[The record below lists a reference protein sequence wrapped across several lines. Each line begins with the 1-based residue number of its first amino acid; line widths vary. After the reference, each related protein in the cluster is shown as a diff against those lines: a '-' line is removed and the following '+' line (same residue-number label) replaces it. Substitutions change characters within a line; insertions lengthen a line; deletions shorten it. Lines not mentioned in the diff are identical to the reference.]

1 VTLLEMVLRQFP
13 GTPRTRAKQ
22 WIAHG
27 RVRVGGGV
35 VRQANAP
42 VAADAKIELGHRR
55 EQALTGA
62 RNWRLHGKV
71 GLLYLDRSVAVVDK
85 AAGLLAVPAPGQGM
99 SALSILGGWLAGE
112 EAPAPFRRLRPQPVH
127 RLDQY
132 TSGVLC
138 FAMNPVARAHLIE
151 QFSQHRAM
159 RTYLAYVEGRPAT
172 PRGTWRHLLRF
183 DEEKLRQRVV
193 GGAGEQP
200 RRAGTVEAVTHFE
213 VVEEFGAVTKLRL
226 RLETGRT
233 HQIRAQAA
241 AAGLPL
247 VGDRRYHPG
256 RGGPWLE
263 RQALHAESLELE
275 HPDTHKRM
283 TWRAPLPADL
293 RALEQKL
300 RRGFGG
306 GGGSGPAGRGS
317 VRNR

>member
-1 VTLLEMVLRQFP
+1 MLLQRFP

-42 VAADAKIELGHRR
+42 VAAGVKLELGERR
-55 EQALTGA
+55 EQALA
-62 RNWRLHGKV
+62 SPRDCRLHGKV
-71 GLLYLDRSVAVVDK
+71 SLLHLDRAMAVVDK

-112 EAPAPFRRLRPQPVH
+112 EAPEAFRRLRPQPVH

-132 TSGVLC
+132 TTGVLC
-138 FAMNPVARAHLIE
+138 FAMNPAARAHLIE
-151 QFSQHRAM
+151 QFSQHKAT
-159 RTYLAYVEGRPAT
+159 RTYLAYVDGKTRT

-193 GGAGEQP
+193 GNARDEA
-200 RRAGTVEAVTHFE
+200 RREGTVEAITHFE
-213 VVEEFGAVTKLRL
+213 VVGECGPVTKLRL

-233 HQIRAQAA
+233 HQIRVQAA

-247 VGDRRYHPG
+247 LGDRMYHPD
-256 RGGPWLE
+256 RGGKLID
-263 RQALHAESLELE
+263 RQALHAESLEVE

-293 RALEQKL
+293 RELEEKL
-300 RRGFGG
+300 RMAAGALGKRGHSAGG
-306 GGGSGPAGRGS
+306 FR
-317 VRNR
+317 RR